1 MKHILVYGDSMS
13 WGLIPGTRQRLP
25 FEFRWPGVMEI
36 ALNAQGRDVR
46 VIEECLNGRRTAW
59 DDPFKPGRRGLDG
72 LGQRMESHSPLDLVI
87 IMLGTNDFQA
97 AHANNSFLSAQGI
110 AALITAIR
118 TAPIE
123 PCLPVPPILVV
134 APPPVG
140 EPCGPNAPKFVE
152 TKVRSQGLNDAYR
165 KVCELMD
172 CRFFDAGQVIT
183 VSKIDGVHVD
193 KDQHI
198 LFGKE
203 IAAFVAGLL

>member
-1 MKHILVYGDSMS
+1 MKRILVYGDSMS

-36 ALNAQGRDVR
+36 ALNAQGGNVR

-59 DDPFKPGRRGLDG
+59 DDPFKAGRRGLDG
-72 LGQRMESHSPLDLVI
+72 LAQRMESHSPLDLVI

-97 AHANNSFLSAQGI
+97 AHANNAFLSAQGI

-123 PCLPVPPILVV
+123 PGMPIPPILVV
-134 APPPVG
+134 VPPPVN
-140 EPCGPNAPKFVE
+140 EPCGPSAPKFVE
-152 TKVRSQGLNDAYR
+152 TRARSQGLSDAYR
-165 KVCELMD
+165 QVCELMD
-172 CRFFDAGQVIT
+172 CRFFDAGKVIT

-203 IAAFVAGLL
+203 IAAVVAGLV

>member
-1 MKHILVYGDSMS
+1 MKQILVYGDSMS

-36 ALNAQGRDVR
+36 ALNAQGHNVR

-59 DDPFKPGRRGLDG
+59 DDPFKPGRKGLDG
-72 LGQRMESHSPLDLVI
+72 LAQRMESHSPLDLVI

-97 AHANNSFLSAQGI
+97 AHANNTFLSAQGI

-123 PCLPVPPILVV
+123 PCLSVPPILVV
-134 APPPVG
+134 TPPPVN

-152 TKVRSQGLNDAYR
+152 TKARSQGLSDAYR